1 MIEII
6 AATGNANKVKEF
18 KEILGPEYDIKS
30 LKDIGLAIDVVE
42 DADTFY
48 GNALIKAKAISEAT
62 GKIALADDSG
72 LIVDALGGAPGVYS
86 ARYGG
91 EDGNDVLNRAKLLK
105 EMEGVENRSARFHAS
120 IVLYYPDGKII
131 HTEGNTEG
139 RILFKETGN
148 NGFGYDCLFYSLD
161 LEESFGTADSQA
173 KNAVSHRGRALEALV
188 KKLNQR

>member
-72 LIVDALGGAPGVYS
+72 LIVDALGGAP
-86 ARYGG
+86 
-91 EDGNDVLNRAKLLK
+91 LNSLL
-105 EMEGVENRSARFHAS
+105 
-120 IVLYYPDGKII
+120 
-131 HTEGNTEG
+131 
-139 RILFKETGN
+139 
-148 NGFGYDCLFYSLD
+148 
-161 LEESFGTADSQA
+161 
-173 KNAVSHRGRALEALV
+173 
-188 KKLNQR
+188 